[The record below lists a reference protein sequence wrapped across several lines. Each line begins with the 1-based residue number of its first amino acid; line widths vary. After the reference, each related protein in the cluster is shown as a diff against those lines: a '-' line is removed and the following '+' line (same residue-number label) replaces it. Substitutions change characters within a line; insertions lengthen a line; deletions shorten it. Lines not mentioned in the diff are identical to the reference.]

1 MFSDTGGN
9 NKLKNESIE
18 YIGIIQIM
26 PIIFD
31 CTENCVILLW
41 CCFMSHALKQTAK
54 RLKNPADVRRI
65 SLAFIEVAD

>member
-1 MFSDTGGN
+1 MFSDTDGN

-31 CTENCVILLW
+31 CTE
-41 CCFMSHALKQTAK
+41 
-54 RLKNPADVRRI
+54 
-65 SLAFIEVAD
+65 